1 MTLAIIIL
9 SVLLISRAVSGLLLA
24 HRPNLIRAYFRPI
37 MVATIA
43 DSLLVVGAII
53 YIVTNI

>member
-1 MTLAIIIL
+1 MRKLVTLQTIKDI
-9 SVLLISRAVSGLLLA
+9 
-24 HRPNLIRAYFRPI
+24 RPI